1 MDIKSIYSDVEKIV
15 KFIFK
20 RITCNHEYKRVCR
33 LLGTN
38 RVSRKEI
45 ELSLTYECVHCGK
58 RIDIEMFDVSKNRED

>member
-20 RITCNHEYKRVCR
+20 RITCNHEYKCVCR

-38 RVSRKEI
+38 RVSRIKFN
-45 ELSLTYECVHCGK
+45 L
-58 RIDIEMFDVSKNRED
+58 